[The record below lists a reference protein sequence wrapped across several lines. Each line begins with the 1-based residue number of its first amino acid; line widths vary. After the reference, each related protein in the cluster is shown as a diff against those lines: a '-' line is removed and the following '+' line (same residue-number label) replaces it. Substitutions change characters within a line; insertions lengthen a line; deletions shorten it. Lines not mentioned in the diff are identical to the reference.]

1 MVALIGLSLGDS
13 GFWFG
18 FDIDTSPMQ
27 CMNVQIEDETEKSLF
42 CEFSHCR
49 YLSRGKFCLQH
60 LSKVCKSQGRRCA
73 AAMQTDWAPA
83 PRQELAD

>member
-42 CEFSHCR
+42 CELSDCR
-49 YLSRGKFCLQH
+49 FLSKGKFCLQH
-60 LSKVCKSQGRRCA
+60 LSKVCKSQGSVMCSGNANRLGSCSSAR
-73 AAMQTDWAPA
+73 TG
-83 PRQELAD
+83 